1 MFCGNL
7 TNQPSRGLS
16 LFNLCAPIKNKKI
29 NPVGWDVFPEEK
41 FAAFTF
47 LIYGWIDVMQLSSF
61 SLYAPSR
68 VIIVITSS
76 IRHSNSCTDGPFSVS
91 RDLMKGGDNTSQLK
105 TSTLDK
111 NKKTIR
117 I

>member
-1 MFCGNL
+1 
-7 TNQPSRGLS
+7 
-16 LFNLCAPIKNKKI
+16 
-29 NPVGWDVFPEEK
+29 
-41 FAAFTF
+41 
-47 LIYGWIDVMQLSSF
+47 MQLSSF

-117 I
+117 IEHADTYGDVYGVFQLFRRIILLTS